1 MLHSKR
7 SKISQSLGFCKFSKK
22 FPGHLYKTN
31 IVVEYFLFYIVLR
44 IFFRTEQQEEPAKT
58 EKEESKEQEDTEN
71 KDNEHEEEGKEDV
84 SW

>member
-7 SKISQSLGFCKFSKK
+7 SKISRSLGFCKFSKK

-44 IFFRTEQQEEPAKT
+44 IFFRTEQQEPAKT

-71 KDNEHEEEGKEDV
+71 KDNEHEEEGKEEV
-84 SW
+84 SL